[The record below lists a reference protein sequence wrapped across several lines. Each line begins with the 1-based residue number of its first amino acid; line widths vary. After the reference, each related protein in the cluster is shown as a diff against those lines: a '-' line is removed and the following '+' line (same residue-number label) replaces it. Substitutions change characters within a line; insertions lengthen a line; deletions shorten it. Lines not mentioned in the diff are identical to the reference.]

1 MKGEGLY
8 PGRTLYQM
16 VTAIQ
21 RYLVVNKLNWNL
33 VYGPKFGDLK
43 VVLDNVMK
51 ERTALNIGVTKRQV
65 GVISYQI
72 ENQLWEQNI
81 LGDDTPDKLRNTV
94 LFLIGVNIQLRAV
107 EEHYD
112 LRREMPTQK
121 SQLQFERNS
130 NGERCIVYREDF
142 VTKTHDGGLKDMRK
156 DRKVVWVYS
165 SSNINRCPVQLIE
178 KYLSLCPLFY
188 RNFLSNFYLRALQK
202 PTPKCWYAEQVVG
215 ENTIGKVVK
224 KLMEQAKIEGFFT
237 NHSLRRSGGTRL
249 FLAGV
254 DRKIVKEVTG
264 HLSDAVDKYQV
275 TSEDQQKNL
284 SKIIGNTHE
293 TDKVGT
299 LEKVETIVIDKK
311 EDLATVKLSEV
322 GESGDKTCNCKKT
335 SVSSNVSEVVEKI
348 LNATSS
354 RGKTVIKIEIEIHN
368 E

>member
-1 MKGEGLY
+1 M
-8 PGRTLYQM
+8 
-16 VTAIQ
+16 
-21 RYLVVNKLNWNL
+21 N
-33 VYGPKFGDLK
+33 
-43 VVLDNVMK
+43 
-51 ERTALNIGVTKRQV
+51 
-65 GVISYQI
+65 
-72 ENQLWEQNI
+72 
-81 LGDDTPDKLRNTV
+81 
-94 LFLIGVNIQLRAV
+94 
-107 EEHYD
+107 

-156 DRKVVWVYS
+156 DRKVVWVYP
-165 SSNINRCPVQLIE
+165 SSNINRCPVRLIE

-188 RNFLSNFYLRALQK
+188 CKSNFYLRALQK

-322 GESGDKTCNCKKT
+322 GESGDKTCNCKKH